1 MANRNTQGFGLI
13 PAGVLGATPSTG
25 GQNKYKIDSGY
36 PTSLYMGMPVQYD
49 SASGANVDPG
59 YIVTAQDAIT
69 VPTIGVFNGCFYTDA
84 NTLKPTFSAF
94 YPGGTVPDANTN
106 AGDIDA
112 FVIDNP
118 WQQYNVQLD
127 TRLAATAALAQAE
140 MGKTLGLTVSA
151 NGAASANSG
160 STLSGQSNSQLTV
173 GTASNAV
180 ANQWRLLR
188 VAEDP
193 ENEDLIT
200 TPQTNPALANFSGQA
215 TVVVVANQSQWFG
228 SGQVS
233 A

>member
-1 MANRNTQGFGLI
+1 MANRNTVGFGLI
-13 PAGVLGATPSTG
+13 PSGALGGTAAAG

-36 PTSLYMGMPVQYD
+36 GSSIYLGQPVQYD
-49 SASGANVDPG
+49 TAGGANDNPG
-59 YIVTAQDAIT
+59 YIINGQDAIT
-69 VPTIGVFNGCFYTDA
+69 RSTIGVFNGCFYTDA
-84 NTLKPTFSAF
+84 TTNKPTFSSYFPRTTA
-94 YPGGTVPDANTN
+94 PANSE
-106 AGDIDA
+106 DVDA
-112 FVIDNP
+112 FIIDNP
-118 WQQYNVQLD
+118 FQQYNVQLD
-127 TRLAATAALAQAE
+127 TRLGANADAAQAE

-215 TVVVVANQSQWFG
+215 TVVVVANLSQWFG
-228 SGQVS
+228 SGSVS

>member
-1 MANRNTQGFGLI
+1 MANRNTVGFGLI
-13 PAGVLGATPSTG
+13 PAGALGGTSAAG

-36 PTSLYMGMPVQYD
+36 GSSIYLGQPVQYD
-49 SASGANVDPG
+49 TAGGANDNPG
-59 YIVTAQDAIT
+59 YIINGQDAIT
-69 VPTIGVFNGCFYTDA
+69 RSTIGVFNGCFYTDA
-84 NTLKPTFSAF
+84 TTNKPTFSSYFPRTTA
-94 YPGGTVPDANTN
+94 PANSE
-106 AGDIDA
+106 DVDA
-112 FVIDNP
+112 FIIDNP
-118 WQQYNVQLD
+118 LQQYNVQLD
-127 TRLAATAALAQAE
+127 TRLGANADAAQAQ
-140 MGKTLGLTVSA
+140 MGSTLGLTVSA

-188 VAEDP
+188 SAEDP

-215 TVVVVANQSQWFG
+215 TVVVVANLSQWFG
-228 SGQVS
+228 SGSVS